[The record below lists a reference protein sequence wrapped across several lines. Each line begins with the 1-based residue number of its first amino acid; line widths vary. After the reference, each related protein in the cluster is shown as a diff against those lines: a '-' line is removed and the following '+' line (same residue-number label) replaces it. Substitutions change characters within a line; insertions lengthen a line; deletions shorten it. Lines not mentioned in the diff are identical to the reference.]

1 MIKSVLSTENNDR
14 FVLILI
20 NEILHQLDQ
29 FIQRKSFSRFGAIQ
43 LEKEYHNLFAYLT
56 SISYSSLRD
65 YFTRSLQICRLLN
78 LDRVEEVHYYW
89 NSSNW
94 RLTAHEVRSILSLRR
109 DFAVNEIR
117 ALKLQ

>member
-1 MIKSVLSTENNDR
+1 MNCLFLLFLPSLWSVLSTENNDR

-20 NEILHQLDQ
+20 NEILHQLDL

-56 SISYSSLRD
+56 SISYSSLSD
-65 YFTRSLQICRLLN
+65 YFTRSLQVCRLLN

-94 RLTAHEVRSILSLRR
+94 RLTAHET
-109 DFAVNEIR
+109 
-117 ALKLQ
+117 